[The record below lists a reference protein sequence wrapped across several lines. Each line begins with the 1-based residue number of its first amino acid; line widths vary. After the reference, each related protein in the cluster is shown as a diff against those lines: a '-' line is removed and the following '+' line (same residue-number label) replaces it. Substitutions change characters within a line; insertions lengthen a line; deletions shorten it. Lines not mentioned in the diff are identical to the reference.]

1 MGVATIESTVVTPFN
16 PQLKW
21 VDSEAVEHI
30 EILEGSVNNEKSVE
44 YDWGAASANIET
56 INLGAIVTAKV
67 LLIEVSLGTLT
78 VVPGGVGSGF
88 HINVGG
94 SCLLFDTAITGLVV
108 GHAAS
113 VAAKIII
120 LGDA

>member
-30 EILEGSVNNEKSVE
+30 EIMEGSVNNELGVE
-44 YDWGAASANIET
+44 YDWSAASANIET
-56 INLGAIVTAKV
+56 ISMGAVVTGKV
-67 LLIEVSLGTLT
+67 LLIEVSTGMLT

-88 HINVGG
+88 PINVGG
-94 SCLLFDTAITGLVV
+94 SCLLFDTAFSSLVV
-108 GHAAS
+108 GHTAS